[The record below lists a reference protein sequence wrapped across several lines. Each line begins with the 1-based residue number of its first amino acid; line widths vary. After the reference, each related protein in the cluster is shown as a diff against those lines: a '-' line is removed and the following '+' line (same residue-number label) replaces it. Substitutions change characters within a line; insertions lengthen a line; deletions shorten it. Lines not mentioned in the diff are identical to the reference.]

1 VAILHKGRLIVR
13 DSLESLKQR
22 TKKLRAVYPDTI
34 PESFDLEGLVRVSR
48 DTHQVMLTVDAFKP
62 AMSEQLR
69 KAGAESVEVIDLS
82 LEEIFVEAVK
92 GGASHA

>member
-1 VAILHKGRLIVR
+1 M
-13 DSLESLKQR
+13 
-22 TKKLRAVYPDTI
+22 

-48 DTHQVMLTVDAFKP
+48 DTHQVLLTVEGFEP
-62 AMSEQLR
+62 AMPELLR
-69 KAGAESVEVIDLS
+69 QAGAESVEVIDLS